1 MGWHTR
7 RPRRFRSGTRVT
19 TTRSGPVRTLRVADP
34 ARHAAVM
41 RAGAGRVLGVAVAAI
56 DAPRR
61 CAGWRARRAVYT
73 VSADV
78 LVVAATARGRRGLSN
93 RSPGGDERRDNHCR
107 TECCL
112 LTPPHAPILAP
123 CR

>member
-1 MGWHTR
+1 M
-7 RPRRFRSGTRVT
+7 P
-19 TTRSGPVRTLRVADP
+19 
-34 ARHAAVM
+34 
-41 RAGAGRVLGVAVAAI
+41 AGAGRVLGVAVAAI

-61 CAGWRARRAVYT
+61 CTGWRARRAVYT

-123 CR
+123 CRQVVQDAARRPTGAGAAVHVAGRAR